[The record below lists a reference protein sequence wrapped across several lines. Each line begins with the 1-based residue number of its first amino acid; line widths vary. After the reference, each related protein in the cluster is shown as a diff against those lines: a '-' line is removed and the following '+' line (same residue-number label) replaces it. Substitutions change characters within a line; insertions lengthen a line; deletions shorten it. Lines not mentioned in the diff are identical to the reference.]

1 MEKLSVAIITFNEE
15 KNIGRCLDSVQN
27 IADEI
32 VVVDGFS
39 SDKTQEICQSSGVKF
54 FQEKWRGYVET
65 KNLVTD
71 KCTYNLVLSL
81 DADEVLTEALMKK
94 IYEVKLHRKADG
106 YTMNR
111 MTNYCGKWM
120 KYGGWYPD
128 KKLRLYDRTKGKWSG
143 ADVHEFFEI
152 YQGGKIEH
160 LDGDLLHYSFYS
172 IEDHVKQ
179 ASNFS
184 KIAATSLYRRDKK
197 TNILKVVFSGPM
209 RFFRDYILKLG
220 FLDGYLGL
228 IRCLITGHA
237 TFLKQAYLY
246 EARIKRKESK
256 Q

>member
-15 KNIGRCLDSVQN
+15 KNIERCLDSVQK

-39 SDKTQEICQSSGVKF
+39 TDKTPEICRSRGVSF
-54 FQEKWRGYVET
+54 FQEKWRGYVDT

-71 KCTYNLVLSL
+71 KCTYDLILSL
-81 DADEVLTEALMKK
+81 DADEALSDRLSQK
-94 IYEVKLHRKADG
+94 IHEIKIDRKADG

-128 KKLRLYDRTKGKWSG
+128 KKLRLYDRGKGRWSG
-143 ADVHEFFEI
+143 ADIHESFKI
-152 YQGGKIEH
+152 IQGGRLDH
-160 LDGDLLHYSFYS
+160 LDGDLLHYSFYT

-179 ASNFS
+179 SSKFS
-184 KIAATSLYRRDKK
+184 KIAANSLYNRKKK
-197 TNILKVVFSGPM
+197 TNILKVVFSGPL
-209 RFFRDYILKLG
+209 RFFRDYIVKLG
-220 FLDGYLGL
+220 FMDGYLGL

-246 EARIKRKESK
+246 EARTKNRESEL
-256 Q
+256 